1 MLLFASWKLKEAEKN
16 ADKLIINEK
25 LSPSLREKGEV
36 TVKEKDFLSYMAKSS
51 FEFKKI
57 TEQKKFDKT
66 PVPYY
71 ECVNRGKNGG
81 GWTFRYTVPEEKFF
95 GAYSHH

>member
-1 MLLFASWKLKEAEKN
+1 MSFEYSCH
-16 ADKLIINEK
+16 
-25 LSPSLREKGEV
+25 
-36 TVKEKDFLSYMAKSS
+36 VKEKDFLSYMAKSS

-71 ECVNRGKNGG
+71 ECINRRKNGG
-81 GWTFRYTVPEEKFF
+81 GWSFRYVVPEEKFF